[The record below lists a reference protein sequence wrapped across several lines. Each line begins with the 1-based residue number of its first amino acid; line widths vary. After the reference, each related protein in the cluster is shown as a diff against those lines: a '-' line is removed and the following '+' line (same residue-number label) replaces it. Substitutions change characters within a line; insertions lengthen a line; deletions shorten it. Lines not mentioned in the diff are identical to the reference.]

1 MSKCNVAL
9 NTCLLRYIFSTIKLP
24 LQNKNISPMKSFN
37 SSVGRLV
44 PSKLAFRE
52 ADAFQLKSFIE
63 TILFSFERKT
73 NGTQIC
79 GMTVLIV
86 GLQNGVARPCAWL
99 DR

>member
-1 MSKCNVAL
+1 
-9 NTCLLRYIFSTIKLP
+9 
-24 LQNKNISPMKSFN
+24 MKSFN

-79 GMTVLIV
+79 GMTVLVV
-86 GLQNGVARPCAWL
+86 G
-99 DR
+99 